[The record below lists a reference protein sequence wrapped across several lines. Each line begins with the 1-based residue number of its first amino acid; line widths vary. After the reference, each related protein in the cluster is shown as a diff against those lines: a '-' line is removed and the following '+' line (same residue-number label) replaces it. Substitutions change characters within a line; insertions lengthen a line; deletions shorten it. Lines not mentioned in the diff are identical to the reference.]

1 MTIVVAGTLS
11 FVFQQEVMAIM
22 SSDTSKIVLLLLVAG
37 AAGAINLV
45 NQSYRGWDACG
56 GLFGTACGINWDGDR
71 DR

>member
-45 NQSYRGWDACG
+45 NQSYRG
-56 GLFGTACGINWDGDR
+56 
-71 DR
+71 